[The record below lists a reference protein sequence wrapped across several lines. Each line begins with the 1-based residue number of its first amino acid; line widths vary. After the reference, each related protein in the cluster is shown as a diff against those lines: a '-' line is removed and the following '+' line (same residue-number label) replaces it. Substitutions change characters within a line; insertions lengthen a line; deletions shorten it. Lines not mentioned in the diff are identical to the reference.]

1 MRSHLK
7 EAREAWAEV
16 KAAYARGRTAVL
28 CEVVAVEGSAYRR
41 PGALMM
47 MASDGH
53 MWGTVSGGCL
63 EGDLYIRAEPVMAGG
78 PPIVV
83 DYDLAEDDM
92 WTLGIGCKGKIKVWV
107 RRVDP
112 DSAAGRELERQLET
126 GGVIAVRLPDGKPL
140 VWTPDRPWAEAGE
153 WASPM
158 RAAWEGAEPA
168 VRDGVYV
175 RAWRPPDRLVVVG
188 AGHDAEPVVKLALE
202 AGFEV
207 AVLDP
212 RPSFNH
218 ARRFPGAEHWVTE
231 ADALSLDAR
240 PEARGAYWVVM
251 NHHKDR
257 DRRALRA
264 IARLEPK
271 WVGALG
277 PWRRTA
283 ELLEDVDPAYAE
295 TVHGPLG
302 LDIGADTPFEVAI
315 SIVAQLMAESR
326 GRSGGSLNRQAVLHG

>member
-1 MRSHLK
+1 MRSHLN

-16 KAAYARGRTAVL
+16 RAAYARGRTAVL

-63 EGDLYIRAEPVMAGG
+63 EGDLFVRAEPVMAGG
-78 PPIVV
+78 PGIVV

-92 WTLGIGCKGKIKVWV
+92 WTLGIGCKGRIKVWV
-107 RRVDP
+107 RQVRP
-112 DSAAGRELERQLET
+112 DAEAGRLLERQLGA
-126 GGVIAVRLPDGKPL
+126 GGVLAVRLPDGPPV
-140 VWTPDRPWAEAGE
+140 VWTPEDAWPADPALARRMEQAWA
-153 WASPM
+153 
-158 RAAWEGAEPA
+158 GAEPA
-168 VRDGVYV
+168 LVDGMYV
-175 RAWRPPDRLVVVG
+175 RAWRPPDRLVIVG
-188 AGHDAEPVVKLALE
+188 AGHDAEPVAQLARE

-212 RPSFNH
+212 RPAFNQD
-218 ARRFPGAEHWVTE
+218 RRFPGVAHWLLE
-231 ADALSLDAR
+231 
-240 PEARGAYWVVM
+240 PEDLGGEGSPDVRGAYWVVM

-257 DRRALRA
+257 DRRTLRA
-264 IARLEPK
+264 IERLEPR

-283 ELLEDVDPAYAE
+283 ELLEDADPAFAAR
-295 TVHGPLG
+295 VHGPLG
-302 LDIGADTPFEVAI
+302 LDIGGDTPFEVAI

-326 GRSGGSLNRQAVLHG
+326 GRSGGSLNRKPVLHG